1 MPNRILR
8 DWTDSFIVDELD
20 VHAERFFV
28 RLIMKVDDFGR
39 FSADKRLLK
48 SQLFPLKSD
57 IRDTDIARCLTAC
70 EKAGLITIY
79 TVASK
84 CYLQIE
90 NFKQTLRQKTTKY
103 PSPDECIA
111 DATHMISNS
120 ESIASLKRNETET
133 ETETE
138 SEGEKKDPT
147 QLFEENQFTG
157 FFDRYGEDKGIVI
170 STMLKAEEKE
180 RKKVAQKKESEIVDY
195 FHEKC
200 KNLPRVQ
207 VLSDKRKTSLK
218 MRLKEHGEDN
228 VLRVIEMAGESRFL
242 SGENHKNWTADFDW
256 IFNPTNFIKIMEGNY
271 KNREYNVNANNN
283 GSSQA
288 RRR

>member
-20 VHAERFFV
+20 VHSERFFV

-103 PSPDECIA
+103 PAPDECIA

-133 ETETE
+133 RNETEE
-138 SEGEKKDPT
+138 EGEKNIHLPNFKKLT
-147 QLFEENQFTG
+147 KEEFHS
-157 FFDRYGEDKGIVI
+157 E
-170 STMLKAEEKE
+170 LKKYVEE
-180 RKKVAQKKESEIVDY
+180 
-195 FHEKC
+195 FG
-200 KNLPRVQ
+200 KNV
-207 VLSDKRKTSLK
+207 V
-218 MRLKEHGEDN
+218 
-228 VLRVIEMAGESRFL
+228 
-242 SGENHKNWTADFDW
+242 
-256 IFNPTNFIKIMEGNY
+256 TNFFNHWSEKDSRGKMKFQKQETWETKLRLIKW
-271 KNREYNVNANNN
+271 KNNEAKW
-283 GSSQA
+283 SK
-288 RRR
+288 

>member
-8 DWTDSFIVDELD
+8 DWTDSFVVDELD
-20 VHAERFFV
+20 VHSERFFV

-48 SQLFPLKSD
+48 STLFPLKSD
-57 IRDTDIARCLTAC
+57 IRDTDIARCLAAC

-111 DATHMISNS
+111 DATHMISKC

-138 SEGEKKDPT
+138 IPPIIPQGDESD
-147 QLFEENQFTG
+147 LFSDQMNEYDIKQP
-157 FFDRYGEDKGIVI
+157 
-170 STMLKAEEKE
+170 STYLS
-180 RKKVAQKKESEIVDY
+180 KKVAPKKVFIAPSPEVVQEYCTVRQNGITGEEFVNFYQSKGWMVG
-195 FHEKC
+195 
-200 KNLPRVQ
+200 KNKMKDWQAAVRTWEQ
-207 VLSDKRKTSLK
+207 SRKNYGKSNYQTGASGNNTHSQQATYNIEEAAG
-218 MRLKEHGEDN
+218 RLAED
-228 VLRVIEMAGESRFL
+228 FT
-242 SGENHKNWTADFDW
+242 K
-256 IFNPTNFIKIMEGNY
+256 GNIPGVY
-271 KNREYNVNANNN
+271 R
-283 GSSQA
+283 
-288 RRR
+288 

>member
-103 PSPDECIA
+103 PSPEECIA

-133 ETETE
+133 RKETEE
-138 SEGEKKDPT
+138 EGEKNIPPPNFKKIT
-147 QLFEENQFTG
+147 IEE
-157 FFDRYGEDKGIVI
+157 
-170 STMLKAEEKE
+170 
-180 RKKVAQKKESEIVDY
+180 
-195 FHEKC
+195 FHEELKPYVDEFTKQTVSAFFNYWSEKDAKGKMKFQKQDTWETKRRLITW
-200 KNLPRVQ
+200 KN
-207 VLSDKRKTSLK
+207 
-218 MRLKEHGEDN
+218 KEGQ
-228 VLRVIEMAGESRFL
+228 
-242 SGENHKNWTADFDW
+242 W
-256 IFNPTNFIKIMEGNY
+256 
-271 KNREYNVNANNN
+271 NR
-283 GSSQA
+283 
-288 RRR
+288 

>member
-133 ETETE
+133 RKETEE
-138 SEGEKKDPT
+138 EGEKKAPP
-147 QLFEENQFTG
+147 L
-157 FFDRYGEDKGIVI
+157 
-170 STMLKAEEKE
+170 
-180 RKKVAQKKESEIVDY
+180 QK
-195 FHEKC
+195 F
-200 KNLPRVQ
+200 
-207 VLSDKRKTSLK
+207 
-218 MRLKEHGEDN
+218 
-228 VLRVIEMAGESRFL
+228 
-242 SGENHKNWTADFDW
+242 
-256 IFNPTNFIKIMEGNY
+256 
-271 KNREYNVNANNN
+271 
-283 GSSQA
+283 
-288 RRR
+288 

>member
-133 ETETE
+133 RKETE
-138 SEGEKKDPT
+138 EKGIYRAFAH
-147 QLFEENQFTG
+147 LSISFEEVEKLKSS
-157 FFDRYGEDKGIVI
+157 DYKED
-170 STMLKAEEKE
+170 
-180 RKKVAQKKESEIVDY
+180 EINSILD
-195 FHEKC
+195 
-200 KNLPRVQ
+200 
-207 VLSDKRKTSLK
+207 D
-218 MRLKEHGEDN
+218 
-228 VLRVIEMAGESRFL
+228 IE
-242 SGENHKNWTADFDW
+242 
-256 IFNPTNFIKIMEGNY
+256 NY
-271 KNREYNVNANNN
+271 KENKKYSSLYLTALKWLKKNKEKNAD
-283 GSSQA
+283 SSKPKLSMF
-288 RRR
+288 

>member
-57 IRDTDIARCLTAC
+57 IRDTDISRCLTAC

-84 CYLQIE
+84 SYLQIE

-103 PSPDECIA
+103 PAPDECIA

-120 ESIASLKRNETET
+120 ESIASLKRNETEV
-133 ETETE
+133 ET
-138 SEGEKKDPT
+138 
-147 QLFEENQFTG
+147 
-157 FFDRYGEDKGIVI
+157 EDKGIYRAFAHLSI
-170 STMLKAEEKE
+170 SFEEFEKLKSSDYHED
-180 RKKVAQKKESEIVDY
+180 EINSILD
-195 FHEKC
+195 
-200 KNLPRVQ
+200 
-207 VLSDKRKTSLK
+207 D
-218 MRLKEHGEDN
+218 
-228 VLRVIEMAGESRFL
+228 IE
-242 SGENHKNWTADFDW
+242 
-256 IFNPTNFIKIMEGNY
+256 NY
-271 KNREYNVNANNN
+271 KANKKY
-283 GSSQA
+283 SSLYLTA
-288 RRR
+288 LKWLKKNKEKSTNSSKPKLSMF